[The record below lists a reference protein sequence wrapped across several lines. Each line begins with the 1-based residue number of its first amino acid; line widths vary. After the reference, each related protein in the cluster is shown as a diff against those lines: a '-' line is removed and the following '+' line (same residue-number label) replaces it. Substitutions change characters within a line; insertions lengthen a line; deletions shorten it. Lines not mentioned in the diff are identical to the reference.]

1 MKNAEWMIKN
11 GYDFTKLSI
20 ELSFGSYS
28 YKVFLDR
35 KYIATITAKGTAPFQ
50 ALLLWLNQ
58 EHTESILNEKEKQ
71 YLSAVIKPFRDR
83 VLVIIKLSEDDI
95 GMYFIEIVV
104 DTNGGEQTIDLP
116 YFYGGMYEGME
127 ADQGYTLKEL
137 GL

>member
-1 MKNAEWMIKN
+1 MTNAEWMIKN

-20 ELSFGSYS
+20 ELSFESYS

-35 KYIATITAKGTAPFQ
+35 KYIATVTAKDMAPFQ

-58 EHTESILNEKEKQ
+58 EHTESVLNEKEKQ

-83 VLVIIKLSEDDI
+83 MLTIAKIHEDT
-95 GMYFIEIVV
+95 GEYFIELRLC
-104 DTNGGEQTIDLP
+104 TNGHEQTIDFP

-127 ADQGYTLKEL
+127 ANQGYTLKEL

>member
-1 MKNAEWMIKN
+1 MTNAEWMIKN

-20 ELSFGSYS
+20 ELSFASCS
-28 YKVFLDR
+28 YKIFLDR
-35 KYIATITAKGTAPFQ
+35 KYIATVTTKDIAPYQ

-71 YLSAVIKPFRDR
+71 YLSAVIKPFKDR
-83 VLVIIKLSEDDI
+83 VAVIAKLSEDSN
-95 GMYFIEIVV
+95 GAYFIEICLC
-104 DTNGGEQTIDLP
+104 TNGCEQTIDLP

-127 ADQGYTLKEL
+127 ANQGYTLKEL

>member
-1 MKNAEWMIKN
+1 MTNAEWMIKN

-20 ELSFGSYS
+20 ELSFESYS

-35 KYIATITAKGTAPFQ
+35 KYIATVTAKDMAPFQ

-95 GMYFIEIVV
+95 GMYFIEITV
-104 DTNGGEQTIDLP
+104 DTNGREQAIDLP
-116 YFYGGMYEGME
+116 YFCGGMYEGME
-127 ADQGYTLKEL
+127 ANQGYTLKEL

>member
-1 MKNAEWMIKN
+1 MTNAEWMVKN

-20 ELSFGSYS
+20 ELSFESCS
-28 YKVFLDR
+28 YKIFLDR
-35 KYIATITAKGTAPFQ
+35 KYIATVTAKDTAPFQ

-83 VLVIIKLSEDDI
+83 MLTIAKLRDDDT
-95 GMYFIEIVV
+95 GEYFIELRLC
-104 DTNGGEQTIDLP
+104 TNGREQTINFP

-127 ADQGYTLKEL
+127 DNVWYTLKTL

>member
-1 MKNAEWMIKN
+1 MTNAEWMIKN

-20 ELSFGSYS
+20 ELSFESCS
-28 YKVFLDR
+28 YKIFLDR
-35 KYIATITAKGTAPFQ
+35 KYIATVTVKDIAPFQ

-58 EHTESILNEKEKQ
+58 EHTEVILNEKEKQ

-83 VLVIIKLSEDDI
+83 MLTIAKLYDKDTGE
-95 GMYFIEIVV
+95 YFIELRLC
-104 DTNGGEQTIDLP
+104 TNGREQTINFP

-127 ADQGYTLKEL
+127 DNVWYTLKAL

>member
-1 MKNAEWMIKN
+1 MTNAEWMIKN

-20 ELSFGSYS
+20 ELSFESCS
-28 YKVFLDR
+28 YKIFLDR
-35 KYIATITAKGTAPFQ
+35 KYIATVTVKDIAPFQ

-71 YLSAVIKPFRDR
+71 YLSSVIKPFRDR
-83 VLVIIKLSEDDI
+83 MLTIAKLRDEDT
-95 GMYFIEIVV
+95 GEYFIELRLC
-104 DTNGGEQTIDLP
+104 TNGREQSINFP

-127 ADQGYTLKEL
+127 DNVWYTLKTL